1 MPVAVEIWPVDLPR
15 LDDAHAFRTA
25 FNFNSNMSSWY
36 PQGTEPA
43 TWWSDWFSFLAK
55 HRLSGDSLYLDAPRP
70 VEEYQHLAASGAPR
84 MNVRGDW
91 AATWDPAAIEQLRP
105 TVTALKELGL
115 GDRLYSYGFDE
126 WPQLQNASVYSVF
139 GALKKEWPWLK
150 TMATLNWDDMPADL
164 PLDVWVDGYGGDYGS
179 SDSYLLPTPKEKLRQ
194 AWLSSR
200 EGREYWWYWACCDP
214 PDVLNTHVESPAIQ
228 TRLMY
233 WLAAL
238 HGVSGMLYFDVAIWS
253 NQCPAAR
260 PCKPLQRINGSGLV
274 TFMPATWNGQAP
286 ATAGGGANGK
296 GGASLF
302 CARFCCLANHARVA
316 VTRGRELHIPRARRQ
331 TAQLTEAG
339 KRRRWHRRLGA
350 VCAAR
355 SQRTQR
361 LQQRGLAYPADLQLH
376 LEARGSTLARE
387 SAPAG
392 RPSHHRPEGGQR
404 PE

>member
-1 MPVAVEIWPVDLPR
+1 MLHCHSRDPLLDVPDAGVPRIPAGFTQPIYVELCVPYGQAPGNYSGAFDVTSAAGRLFRGPVAVEVWPVDLPR

-70 VEEYQHLAASGAPR
+70 VEEYQHLASSGAPR

-179 SDSYLLPTPKEKLRQ
+179 SNSYLLPTPKEKLRQ
-194 AWLSSR
+194 ESELGTSS
-200 EGREYWWYWACCDP
+200 P
-214 PDVLNTHVESPAIQ
+214 
-228 TRLMY
+228 
-233 WLAAL
+233 
-238 HGVSGMLYFDVAIWS
+238 
-253 NQCPAAR
+253 
-260 PCKPLQRINGSGLV
+260 GSLPG
-274 TFMPATWNGQAP
+274 
-286 ATAGGGANGK
+286 
-296 GGASLF
+296 
-302 CARFCCLANHARVA
+302 
-316 VTRGRELHIPRARRQ
+316 
-331 TAQLTEAG
+331 
-339 KRRRWHRRLGA
+339 HRRCFYVFCNCFL
-350 VCAAR
+350 
-355 SQRTQR
+355 
-361 LQQRGLAYPADLQLH
+361 LFFDDKNI
-376 LEARGSTLARE
+376 
-387 SAPAG
+387 
-392 RPSHHRPEGGQR
+392 
-404 PE
+404 